1 LVVVPSILKV
11 AVPYAVPFFLLVSI
25 LGVQYRGGL
34 LLDKLFPN
42 GVTTQSVG
50 ELAGLAASVAF
61 LSFVSLY
68 LLIVAVHLLGLIYV
82 TRKDELGW
90 LRK

>member
-1 LVVVPSILKV
+1 
-11 AVPYAVPFFLLVSI
+11 
-25 LGVQYRGGL
+25 VQYRGGL